1 MKQFF
6 QTIFGKDDKAKN
18 NEPQFTVT
26 EVASRKSDFE
36 VTELSFEDYAR
47 IVSKQ
52 RKKIE
57 GAKS

>member
-1 MKQFF
+1 MIK
-6 QTIFGKDDKAKN
+6 TKK

-36 VTELSFEDYAR
+36 VTELSFEDYAK

-52 RKKIE
+52 RKKTE
-57 GAKS
+57 GTKS